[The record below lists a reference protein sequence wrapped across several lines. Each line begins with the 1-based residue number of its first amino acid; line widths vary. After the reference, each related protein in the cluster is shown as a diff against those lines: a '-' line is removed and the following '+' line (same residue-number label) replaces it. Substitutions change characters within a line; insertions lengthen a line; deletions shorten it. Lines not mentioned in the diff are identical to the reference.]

1 MMLLFFFFEAFFEK
15 YKPPIGHQ
23 TSATITVGVAVS
35 FVLWYFLGESQTKHF
50 AFNPETFFNF
60 FLPPIIFKAGY
71 TMRKRT
77 FFENLGNTAMFGV
90 GATFICFA
98 IYSILTWVLVFSTGL
113 QMTNYYASKKHIDT
127 SYYASN
133 PSPVSLSIM

>member
-1 MMLLFFFFEAFFEK
+1 
-15 YKPPIGHQ
+15 
-23 TSATITVGVAVS
+23 
-35 FVLWYFLGESQTKHF
+35 VLWYFLGEAKTKDF
-50 AFNPETFFNF
+50 AFNHETFFNF

-98 IYSILTWVLVFSTGL
+98 IYSLLTWVLVFKMDL
-113 QMTNYYASKKHIDT
+113 QMTNHYARKKHIDT
-127 SYYASN
+127 SYYAEN
-133 PSPVSLSIM
+133 PSPVSISIM